1 MNLTDFI
8 KYFML
13 STKTVDNNV
22 DNFNIT
28 ELTAHI
34 IYSFV

>member
-8 KYFML
+8 KYFVL

-28 ELTAHI
+28 KLTAHI
-34 IYSFV
+34 IYSFA